1 MNLNIASFRI
11 MNMNIV
17 IMYIAPFVATIF
29 GRYSIVYDLWR
40 TIPGV
45 DNDVTY

>member
-17 IMYIAPFVATIF
+17 IMYIAPFVAINF
-29 GRYSIVYDLWR
+29 ERYSIEQ
-40 TIPGV
+40 IPKLIMK
-45 DNDVTY
+45 